1 MRPNSKFVVTESSL
15 QQDAFWGRAADANRH
30 QCLCRFSPVY
40 LAIALLAC
48 WMLHWPVSFSPFLSR
63 FFPQIIGPLHNRK
76 TYPASEIPLCSQ
88 MRIYGEYQSTSDK
101 WETENRKVKVLE
113 AVEGWGR
120 CWGKTAAVQTGYSQW
135 GLLGFSPLKVLQ
147 SLNLSHIQSLGWCIH
162 GKTWKSKKGTKVMW
176 ADGTQVAS
184 DFPQMGQQM
193 GVWPHLEGL
202 GLHGPSSVSFSSSL
216 RWRSQ
221 SAAAGHSY
229 GSTGRAMKILF
240 HPRQNPWQERHVDL
254 KAVLSSFGH

>member
-1 MRPNSKFVVTESSL
+1 MRPNLKFVVTESFL

-63 FFPQIIGPLHNRK
+63 FSPQIIGPLHNRK
-76 TYPASEIPLCSQ
+76 TYPASETPLCSQ

-162 GKTWKSKKGTKVMW
+162 GKTWKWKKKQRHKGHVSRWDTTSCFRLSPDGA
-176 ADGTQVAS
+176 ADGRLAS
-184 DFPQMGQQM
+184 PRRLGSARTIFCFFFFFPEVTVSKRCCWPL
-193 GVWPHLEGL
+193 VW
-202 GLHGPSSVSFSSSL
+202 FD
-216 RWRSQ
+216 W
-221 SAAAGHSY
+221 
-229 GSTGRAMKILF
+229 
-240 HPRQNPWQERHVDL
+240 
-254 KAVLSSFGH
+254 